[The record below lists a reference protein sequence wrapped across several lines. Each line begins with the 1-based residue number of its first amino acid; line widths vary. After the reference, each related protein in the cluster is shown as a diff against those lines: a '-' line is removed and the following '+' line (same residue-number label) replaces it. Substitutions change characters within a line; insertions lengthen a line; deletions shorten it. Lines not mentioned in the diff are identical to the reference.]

1 LHLRHN
7 TGLRALADIA
17 RLDSTPTCYTLGFI
31 LGPRINAGG
40 RVGASGLGA
49 NLLATDDDLE
59 ARNLAAKLDAL
70 NTERKGI
77 EERMLEEAF
86 ALADASLAA
95 DPVSPLILVG
105 ADGWH
110 KGLVGLVAGR
120 VAERFHRPTLVIAWE
135 PDGQGTGSARSIP
148 SVDLGETVRNAVHA
162 GLLIKGGGHAMA
174 AGFKLERR
182 MQDRLFTFMVER
194 LAPRVAAASTN
205 RTLALDGA
213 LSAGGANL
221 ELIELL
227 EQAGPYGPGH
237 PEPRFV
243 FPAHPLSRVRLL
255 KEAHIRCTLQAS
267 DGARLEACA
276 FRVGDT
282 PLAKLLLQSEG
293 LPLHVAGHVRRASWN
308 GRESI
313 ELIIEDAAD
322 PRAALR

>member
-1 LHLRHN
+1 M
-7 TGLRALADIA
+7 RACSSKAA
-17 RLDSTPTCYTLGFI
+17 ATPWQ
-31 LGPRINAGG
+31 RASSSS
-40 RVGASGLGA
+40 GACRTVSSPSWPS
-49 NLLATDDDLE
+49 
-59 ARNLAAKLDAL
+59 
-70 NTERKGI
+70 
-77 EERMLEEAF
+77 
-86 ALADASLAA
+86 ASL
-95 DPVSPLILVG
+95 PP
-105 ADGWH
+105 
-110 KGLVGLVAGR
+110 
-120 VAERFHRPTLVIAWE
+120 
-135 PDGQGTGSARSIP
+135 
-148 SVDLGETVRNAVHA
+148 
-162 GLLIKGGGHAMA
+162 
-174 AGFKLERR
+174 
-182 MQDRLFTFMVER
+182 
-194 LAPRVAAASTN
+194 VAAASTN

-243 FPAHPLSRVRLL
+243 FPAHRLSRVRLL